1 MEGINARLDG
11 KGGSG
16 GGGGGGEAA
25 KLAVSV
31 TYPELL
37 ALINGG
43 QLTPGTWYRIT
54 DYQCTTTQDGTQSAG
69 HAFDIIV
76 RADDASH
83 LNENA
88 FAAHH
93 DGDTYFADCKLEAWV
108 LKYCVTNDTNR
119 FAWADA
125 ENGKGVVFYMKDE
138 WGNECGYDFKNILFA
153 NGGVSPSPDP
163 GPEPDPGPKGATRD
177 SEVGY
182 CYTFTWV
189 NEDGVIQDASIVC
202 QTMDDGEGNYYGV
215 TNNVIKECYM
225 PVYYEG
231 GGDDPGALSS
241 VNPSERKSG
250 EPTRFSDRKRAA
262 TTTKAK
268 TRDGETGSLKMYL
281 PFNLFVNTFEDAGG
295 EICWGCIA
303 NTIGE
308 NSMFNTFLTW
318 CNCNTLSQECSG
330 NSFSQ
335 GCCDNTL
342 SQDCQRNT
350 LSQGC
355 SRNSFSQ
362 GCCDNTLSQNCS
374 GNSFSQFCESNTLSQ
389 GCSRNSFSQN
399 SNGITLQAGV
409 QNCEIS
415 GNNGTVL
422 AVVYGKTIA
431 FNSNSSYAQFASTT
445 SGGTLRIWNPADTG
459 AS

>member
-1 MEGINARLDG
+1 
-11 KGGSG
+11 
-16 GGGGGGEAA
+16 
-25 KLAVSV
+25 
-31 TYPELL
+31 
-37 ALINGG
+37 
-43 QLTPGTWYRIT
+43 
-54 DYQCTTTQDGTQSAG
+54 
-69 HAFDIIV
+69 
-76 RADDASH
+76 
-83 LNENA
+83 
-88 FAAHH
+88 
-93 DGDTYFADCKLEAWV
+93 
-108 LKYCVTNDTNR
+108 
-119 FAWADA
+119 
-125 ENGKGVVFYMKDE
+125 
-138 WGNECGYDFKNILFA
+138 
-153 NGGVSPSPDP
+153 
-163 GPEPDPGPKGATRD
+163 
-177 SEVGY
+177 
-182 CYTFTWV
+182 
-189 NEDGVIQDASIVC
+189 
-202 QTMDDGEGNYYGV
+202 
-215 TNNVIKECYM
+215 M
-225 PVYYEG
+225 PVAYEG
-231 GGDDPGALSS
+231 GGDEEGALSS

-318 CNCNTLSQECSG
+318 CNCNTLSQNCRG

-335 GCCDNTL
+335 ECYGNTL
-342 SQDCQRNT
+342 SQNCRGNSFSQYCSRNTLSQFCEANT

-362 GCCDNTLSQNCS
+362 ECQGNTLSQFCSNNTLSQDCCNNTLSQGCWNNTLSQGCCDNTL
-374 GNSFSQFCESNTLSQ
+374 
-389 GCSRNSFSQN
+389 SQN
-399 SNGITLQAGV
+399 SNGITLQASV

-459 AS
+459 AR

>member
-1 MEGINARLDG
+1 
-11 KGGSG
+11 
-16 GGGGGGEAA
+16 
-25 KLAVSV
+25 
-31 TYPELL
+31 
-37 ALINGG
+37 
-43 QLTPGTWYRIT
+43 
-54 DYQCTTTQDGTQSAG
+54 
-69 HAFDIIV
+69 
-76 RADDASH
+76 
-83 LNENA
+83 
-88 FAAHH
+88 
-93 DGDTYFADCKLEAWV
+93 
-108 LKYCVTNDTNR
+108 
-119 FAWADA
+119 
-125 ENGKGVVFYMKDE
+125 
-138 WGNECGYDFKNILFA
+138 
-153 NGGVSPSPDP
+153 
-163 GPEPDPGPKGATRD
+163 
-177 SEVGY
+177 
-182 CYTFTWV
+182 
-189 NEDGVIQDASIVC
+189 
-202 QTMDDGEGNYYGV
+202 
-215 TNNVIKECYM
+215 M

-262 TTTKAK
+262 TTTKTK

-318 CNCNTLSQECSG
+318 CNCNTLSQECYDNTLSQDCYNNTLSQGCWNNTLSQGCSRNSFSQNCSG

-335 GCCDNTL
+335 YCSNNTL

-350 LSQGC
+350 LSQYC
-355 SRNSFSQ
+355 SRNTLSQFCESNTLSQ
-362 GCCDNTLSQNCS
+362 GCCDNTLSQNCR
-374 GNSFSQFCESNTLSQ
+374 G
-389 GCSRNSFSQN
+389 NSFSQN

>member
-1 MEGINARLDG
+1 MEGINARLNEQ
-11 KGGSG
+11 GGSGG

-25 KLAVSV
+25 KLAVLI
-31 TYPELL
+31 TYSELL
-37 ALINGG
+37 ALANGG

-76 RADDASH
+76 RADDASR

-93 DGDTYFADCKLEAWV
+93 EGDTYFQDCDLEAWV

-125 ENGKGVVFYMKDE
+125 ENGNGVVFYMKDE

-153 NGGVSPSPDP
+153 NSGVSPSPDP
-163 GPEPDPGPKGATRD
+163 GPDPKGATRD
-177 SEVGY
+177 GEVGY

-189 NEDGVIQDASIVC
+189 TEDGVIQDATIVC
-202 QTMDDGEGNYYGV
+202 QTMDGGEGNYYGV

-295 EICWGCIA
+295 EMCWGCIA

-318 CNCNTLSQECSG
+318 CNCNTLSQFCESNTLSQDCC
-330 NSFSQ
+330 NNTLSQ

-342 SQDCQRNT
+342 SQYCSNNT
-350 LSQGC
+350 LSQDCCNNTLSQNCIG
-355 SRNSFSQ
+355 NSFSQ
-362 GCCDNTLSQNCS
+362 GCWYNTLSQDCCN
-374 GNSFSQFCESNTLSQ
+374 NTL
-389 GCSRNSFSQN
+389 SQN